1 MGLSVL
7 WVARKETVSEVV
19 PQAERAQVCQPGVIY
34 GELLPGVALVGA
46 VCDLAWSRTS
56 SEVLSGNAGVGG
68 DLVDFSSSPLLMLV
82 GRR

>member
-1 MGLSVL
+1 MS
-7 WVARKETVSEVV
+7 KVV

-34 GELLPGVALVGA
+34 GELLPGVVLVGA

>member
-1 MGLSVL
+1 M
-7 WVARKETVSEVV
+7 SEAV
-19 PQAERAQVCQPGVIY
+19 PQAERAEVLVCQSGVIC

-56 SEVLSGNAGVGG
+56 SEVLAWNAGVGG
-68 DLVDFSSSPLLMLV
+68 DLVDFPSSPLLTLV

>member
-1 MGLSVL
+1 ML
-7 WVARKETVSEVV
+7 WVAQKETVSEVV
-19 PQAERAQVCQPGVIY
+19 PQAERAPVCQPGVIY

-56 SEVLSGNAGVGG
+56 SEVLSWNAGVGG
-68 DLVDFSSSPLLMLV
+68 DLQVVDFSSSPLLTLV

>member
-1 MGLSVL
+1 MS
-7 WVARKETVSEVV
+7 KVV